1 MSQIASK
8 LANSVR
14 QAKTQQETK
23 VQKAQDK
30 DEVSKAP
37 MAPKVES
44 NEVPLPVFPSRR
56 IWPD

>member
-37 MAPKVES
+37 KVE
-44 NEVPLPVFPSRR
+44 NDEMPLPVFPSRR
-56 IWPD
+56 TWPD